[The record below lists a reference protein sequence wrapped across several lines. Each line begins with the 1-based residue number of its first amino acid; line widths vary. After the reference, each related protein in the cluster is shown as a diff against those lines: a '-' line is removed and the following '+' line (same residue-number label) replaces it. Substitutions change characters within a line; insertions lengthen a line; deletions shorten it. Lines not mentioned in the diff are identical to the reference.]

1 MFYSAAMIVISLYF
15 MAMPVAGFK
24 EVQAILNLSHKMKVA
39 GECWRAPARN
49 RAWSIHNQYFH
60 IFPRLAS
67 ASEVWQLVKLEAV
80 SWPLLRKWP
89 GETPRRSKE

>member
-1 MFYSAAMIVISLYF
+1 M
-15 MAMPVAGFK
+15 
-24 EVQAILNLSHKMKVA
+24 NA
-39 GECWRAPARN
+39 GELPLAKEHGQ
-49 RAWSIHNQYFH
+49 STID
-60 IFPRLAS
+60 IFPHLAT